1 MKEQSLK
8 EPSVRLFFALWPD
21 EQTVAQIMPW
31 VHEAHALCGG
41 RMMRPETLHV
51 TLAFL
56 GNTAVSR
63 IPALC
68 EVAQGWRAKVGEVA
82 LQRYGRFAGP
92 QVVWAG
98 PEEDDCCTQWLGA
111 LYDDLWA
118 RLEPMGW
125 TRPAGPF
132 RPHVSL
138 LRKAGP
144 GDVSALH
151 RTELVWRP
159 AQCVLVA
166 SRPREGGSD
175 YEVLACLAM
184 DPL

>member
-1 MKEQSLK
+1 MKEQSPK

-31 VHEAHALCGG
+31 AHEAHALCGG
-41 RMMRPETLHV
+41 RMMRAETLHM

-56 GNTAVSR
+56 GNTAPAR
-63 IPALC
+63 IAALC
-68 EVAQGWRAKVGEVA
+68 EAAQDWRATVGEVA
-82 LQRYGRFAGP
+82 LQRYGRFTGP

-98 PEEDDCCTQWLGA
+98 PEEDDSCTQWLRT

-118 RLEPMGW
+118 RLEPLGW
-125 TRPAGPF
+125 SRPAGPF

-144 GDVSALH
+144 CDVSALS
-151 RTELVWRP
+151 RPALVWRP

-175 YEVLACLAM
+175 YEVLARLSM
-184 DPL
+184 DSL